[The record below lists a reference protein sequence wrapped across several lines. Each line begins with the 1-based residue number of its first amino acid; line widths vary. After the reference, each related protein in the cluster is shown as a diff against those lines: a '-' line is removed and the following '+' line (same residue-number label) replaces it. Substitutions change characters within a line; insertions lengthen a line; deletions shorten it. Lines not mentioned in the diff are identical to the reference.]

1 MEMKENPRLGVKDK
15 RLLFTGLLAKTERLF
30 FLNKFPVDMVDYA
43 LSLEEPVV
51 EDAWRVLREKASKHT
66 LSSSS
71 SIAVTIGNNTFLLSD
86 YDKDNRY
93 PSTNRVVN
101 DRHNVF
107 MRPDGEPDVK
117 GDNRFYGRATEWA
130 RRQLLLEGQMLRT
143 MKVIKSIVWNCNTVG
158 QYKRVSPELIG
169 FLPDKYAVA
178 LGDMTKKSP
187 YPDMSV
193 TKAEIDAA
201 MSTLAYASL
210 QPVHKD
216 EKVFIDRPT
225 TWGGAPTYRLSTFPR
240 TTEYEIA
247 NVRSADI

>member
-1 MEMKENPRLGVKDK
+1 MEIKENPRLGVKDK
-15 RLLFTGLLAKTERLF
+15 RLLFAGLLAKTERLF

-51 EDAWRVLREKASKHT
+51 ENAWRVLREKASKHT
-66 LSSSS
+66 LSPTST
-71 SIAVTIGNNTFLLSD
+71 IAVAINNNTFLLSD
-86 YDKDNRY
+86 YDKENKY
-93 PSTNRVVN
+93 PVN

-107 MRPDGEPDVK
+107 MRPDGEPTVK
-117 GDNRFYGRATEWA
+117 GDNRFYGRVTEWA
-130 RRQLLLEGQMLRT
+130 RRQLLLEEQMLRT

-169 FLPDKYAVA
+169 FLPDKYVIA

-201 MSTLAYASL
+201 MSTLAYAAL
-210 QPVHKD
+210 QPAHKD
-216 EKVFIDRPT
+216 ESTFIERPT
-225 TWGGAPTYRLSTFPR
+225 TWGGAPTYRLGSFPR
-240 TTEYEIA
+240 TSEYELQA
-247 NVRSADI
+247 VRSADI